1 MTFTFRAWRLP
12 WVAGLACGLA
22 SPAFALS
29 FNVGGIEGQFDSAF
43 SIGSAWSTQSPDKN
57 LVGAVNGGHG
67 LSSSNDDG
75 RLNFHAGQA
84 FSQRLQGVHELEL
97 KRGDSG
103 LFVRGK
109 YWYDFKLADD
119 DLAFKNIDDAGRK
132 TAARSS
138 GVQLLDAF
146 VYHNYS
152 IGELPGV
159 VRVGKQ
165 VVSWGENRFLGNSI
179 DSINPVDVTALRR
192 PGAPIKQA
200 LVPVNLFYLSQDLSD
215 NWSAEGFYQLEW
227 DQTVAD
233 NCGTF
238 FARSDVLADGCA
250 GNLAVPRGWA
260 GASGRPGS
268 PDEGLVVARGPD
280 RDARDSGQFG
290 IASHYRYDPLD
301 TEFGIF
307 FMNTHSRLPIF
318 SGHAGSAALALPTAA
333 SYFVEYPEDIQLYGL
348 SFSST
353 LPEGTVW
360 SGELSY
366 RPNAPVQLN
375 STDVLLAS
383 LAPSEPGLSR
393 LRATEGSDLHG
404 YRRKEITQLQS
415 SLSHVFDQI
424 MGAERLTTTAEV
436 GWTHVGGL
444 EGSGKARYG
453 RDASYGPG
461 PLANGNCA
469 ALNGLSLAGAAQNNR
484 DRYCENDGF
493 TTEDSWGYRARVVWE
508 YDNVFAGINLKPN
521 LAWSHD
527 VRGYSPNPGGNFE
540 EGRKAVSLGLDADYQ
555 GSYTAS
561 LAYTNFFDGQ
571 YTSVDDRDFLALSVG
586 MSF

>member
-1 MTFTFRAWRLP
+1 MTFTFRPWGLP
-12 WVAGLACGLA
+12 LAAGLTFGLA
-22 SPAFALS
+22 GPAFALS
-29 FNVGGIEGQFDSAF
+29 FNVGGLEGQFDSAL

-57 LVGAVNGGHG
+57 LIGAGNGGHG
-67 LSSSNDDG
+67 LSSTSDDG

-84 FSQRLQGVHELEL
+84 FTQRVQGIHELEL

-103 LFVRGK
+103 LFVSGK

-119 DLAFKNIDDAGRK
+119 DLDFKNIDDSGRK
-132 TAARSS
+132 AAARSS
-138 GVQLLDAF
+138 GVQLLDAY
-146 VYHNYS
+146 VYRNYS

-165 VVSWGENRFLGNSI
+165 VVSWGESRFLDNSI
-179 DSINPVDVTALRR
+179 DSINPVDVSALRR
-192 PGAPIKQA
+192 PGSPIKQA
-200 LVPVNLFYLSQDLSD
+200 LVPVNLFYLSQNLSD

-238 FARSDVLADGCA
+238 FATSDVLADGCRS
-250 GNLAVPRGWA
+250 NLAILPGRD
-260 GASGRPGS
+260 RPGL
-268 PDEGLVVARGPD
+268 PDEGLIVTRGPD

-290 IASHYRYDPLD
+290 FASHYTVEPLD
-301 TEFGIF
+301 TEFGVYF
-307 FMNTHSRLPIF
+307 TNTHSRLPIF
-318 SGHAGSAALALPTAA
+318 SGHAGSAAIATSSPGAA

-353 LPEGTVW
+353 LPAGTVW

-383 LAPSEPGLSR
+383 LAPSEPSLSR
-393 LRATEGSDLHG
+393 LQGSADSDLHG

-415 SLSHVFDQI
+415 SLSHVFDQV
-424 MGAERLTTTAEV
+424 MGAARLTTVAEV

-469 ALNGLSLAGAAQNNR
+469 ALNGLSLAGAAQNNLS
-484 DRYCENDGF
+484 RYCENDGF
-493 TTEDSWGYRARVVWE
+493 TTADSWGYRARAVWE
-508 YDNVFAGINLKPN
+508 YNDVFAGINLKPN

-527 VRGYSPNPGGNFE
+527 VKGYSPNPGGNFQ

-555 GSYTAS
+555 GGYTAS

-571 YTSVDDRDFLALSVG
+571 YTTVDDRDFLALSVG